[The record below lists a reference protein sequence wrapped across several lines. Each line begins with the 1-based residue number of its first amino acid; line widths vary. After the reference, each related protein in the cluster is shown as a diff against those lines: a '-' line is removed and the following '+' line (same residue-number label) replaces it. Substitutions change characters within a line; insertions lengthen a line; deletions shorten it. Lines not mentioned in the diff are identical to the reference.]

1 MKAIILCTEPHNH
14 SKHVHKLTRPRGTEG
29 SKGARTLGTRS
40 EKYVQATGLNN
51 VCACAKLWRAKI
63 GHDNNSIEN
72 GGYFKILRIAPGF
85 S

>member
-40 EKYVQATGLNN
+40 EKYVQGKGPVSRNSRELFGP
-51 VCACAKLWRAKI
+51 VKPFVKLGDIFCLFICYK
-63 GHDNNSIEN
+63 EN
-72 GGYFKILRIAPGF
+72 TN
-85 S
+85 